1 MQVDAVILA
10 GGNASR
16 VDPKKQGLKSLL
28 KLGAK
33 PLISY
38 VISSLE
44 QTAAVKKI
52 IIVCPPGAK
61 ESFST
66 FGHQVL
72 EVGGSLM
79 GKIAT
84 AFKLTDTEMVLVA
97 SSDIPF
103 ITAAMVEK
111 FLAACSESDVDF
123 YYPIVPKDLTERKF
137 PQTKR
142 TYLKLTDGVFTGG
155 NIHLIKKDAFLKNIN
170 LAEKVFSLRKSPIG
184 LLGLLGWR
192 FVLKF
197 FLGRLTI
204 KELEA
209 KAGALLAAKVKAV
222 ICDDPEIGVDIDKPE
237 DWQMAHAYLSLTAN
251 TDSKVTST
259 S

>member
-1 MQVDAVILA
+1 MQVDAVVLA
-10 GGNASR
+10 GGNASK
-16 VDPKKQGLKSLL
+16 VAPESQGLKSLL
-28 KLGAK
+28 ELGSK

-38 VISSLE
+38 VIASLE

-52 IIVCPPGAK
+52 IIVCPPGTK
-61 ESFST
+61 ESFLS

-79 GKIAT
+79 EKIAT
-84 AFKLTDTEMVLVA
+84 ALKLTDTEMVLVA

-111 FLAACSESDVDF
+111 FLAACLAPDVDF
-123 YYPIVPKDLTERKF
+123 YYPIVPKDLTEKKF

-142 TYLKLTDGVFTGG
+142 TYLKLNEGVFTGG
-155 NIHLIKKDAFLKNIN
+155 NIHLIKKEAFLKNIN

-197 FLGRLTI
+197 FLGRLSI

-237 DWQMAHAYLSLTAN
+237 DWQMANAYLQPTAN
-251 TDSKVTST
+251 TASNVTST